1 MLRPRPK
8 TPRSRP
14 GFHADWRREHLFG
27 AHRVPRGAALRR
39 GDSTAP
45 RECLCRGTSRSW
57 GAALPAWRCIRTA
70 PRHSDL
76 VRELVLLAARLR
88 VAVLELAVALD
99 RDLVLGGRVLVR
111 AVRVLEL
118 GRQLAL
124 AVHLRVELRLMLAH
138 LG

>member
-1 MLRPRPK
+1 
-8 TPRSRP
+8 
-14 GFHADWRREHLFG
+14 
-27 AHRVPRGAALRR
+27 
-39 GDSTAP
+39 
-45 RECLCRGTSRSW
+45 
-57 GAALPAWRCIRTA
+57 
-70 PRHSDL
+70 

-111 AVRVLEL
+111 AVCVLEL

-124 AVHLRVELRLMLAH
+124 VVHLRVELRLMLAH